1 MSHGSVPPPIPPEE
15 HEPAQF
21 WKAEIDP
28 EVVDESGFY
37 RPAPTVVAPGY
48 APWSFRVLAFLLDT
62 AVLVIPLVVGQV
74 VVVLAGGDFLSG
86 RAGGVS
92 GVALAVYWMGA
103 LATLALALWD
113 VVVRQG
119 RTGQTLG
126 KSWLRVRVV
135 RGDDGS
141 LLGAPMTAMR
151 AVAHIVDAIPLFLGF
166 LWPLWDRRGQTF
178 ADKIVGTVV
187 INV

>member
-1 MSHGSVPPPIPPEE
+1 MPPPIAPEE
-15 HEPAQF
+15 RQPAQF
-21 WKAEIDP
+21 WQAETLS
-28 EVVDESGFY
+28 EVLDESGFY
-37 RPAPTVVAPGY
+37 RPAPLVATPGY
-48 APWSFRVLAFLLDT
+48 ASWLTRALAALVDT
-62 AVLVIPLVVGQV
+62 AVVVVPLVVGQV

-92 GVALAVYWMGA
+92 GAAVAGYWLGA
-103 LATLALALWD
+103 LASLALGFWD

-141 LLGAPMTAMR
+141 LLGAPMTAIR
-151 AVAHIVDAIPLFLGF
+151 AVAHVVDAIPFFLGF

-187 INV
+187 LNV